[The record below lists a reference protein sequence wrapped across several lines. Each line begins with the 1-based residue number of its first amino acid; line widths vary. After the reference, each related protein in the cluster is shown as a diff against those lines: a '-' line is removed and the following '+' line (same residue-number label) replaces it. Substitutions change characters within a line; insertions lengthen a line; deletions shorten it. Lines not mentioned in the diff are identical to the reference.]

1 MQYSETYMQHFQ
13 APRNVGE
20 VEDPAATVEVQH
32 EGGGCFD
39 RLRVT
44 LAVNEGRIEKAMF
57 KARAC
62 SGTIA
67 ASSAATDWAAGRTLD
82 EAAGLSA
89 DQLDDVLGGV
99 PDRKRHS
106 VELAAEAI
114 RKAAADAKKA
124 G

>member
-1 MQYSETYMQHFQ
+1 LRYSEVYMEHFQ

-20 VEDPAATVEVQH
+20 VETPDGRAEVEH

-44 LAVNEGRIEKAMF
+44 LSVEEGIVREARF

-82 EAAGLSA
+82 EVERVTPEALEEI
-89 DQLDDVLGGV
+89 LGEV
-99 PDRKRHS
+99 PEAKRHS
-106 VELAAEAI
+106 LELAAEGL
-114 RKAAADAKKA
+114 RKAAGEARR